1 MLLKSA
7 VLLILLGCMQFS
19 LSLAKRLDFHRLI
32 KGPRYILRT
41 LIIQY
46 QISRAFTSF
55 FPLKGYKVN
64 EKWDDDYSEDIT
76 TSDDNNVNG
85 DNDASGG
92 RMQIM
97 ITNRMRKS
105 LADGLKYLPSEIDA
119 MELQIA
125 KGMPDS

>member
-1 MLLKSA
+1 
-7 VLLILLGCMQFS
+7 MQVYF
-19 LSLAKRLDFHRLI
+19 
-32 KGPRYILRT
+32 RT

-92 RMQIM
+92 A
-97 ITNRMRKS
+97 N
-105 LADGLKYLPSEIDA
+105 ADYDNKPNEEIPCGRL
-119 MELQIA
+119 EVSSF
-125 KGMPDS
+125 GN